1 MILKANT
8 MINNTVKA
16 AQYKLSQH
24 RLQGTKSKLN
34 IFEVAHLMDAV
45 RQSEQI
51 QNTNKVSIFHSV
63 SLN

>member
-34 IFEVAHLMDAV
+34 IFEVAHLMDSI

-51 QNTNKVSIFHSV
+51 QNTKNVSIFHSV

>member
-1 MILKANT
+1 

>member
-16 AQYKLSQH
+16 AQFKLSQH

-34 IFEVAHLMDAV
+34 IFEVAHLMDAI

-51 QNTNKVSIFHSV
+51 QNTKSNSIFHSI

>member
-24 RLQGTKSKLN
+24 RVQGTKSKLN

-51 QNTNKVSIFHSV
+51 QNKKNVSIFHSV

>member
-1 MILKANT
+1 MLKQKA
-8 MINNTVKA
+8 MVNNIIKVA
-16 AQYKLSQH
+16 EYKLTQH

-45 RQSEQI
+45 RLSDKQKNS
-51 QNTNKVSIFHSV
+51 QNTPIFESV

>member
-34 IFEVAHLMDAV
+34 IIEVAHLMDAV